1 MKNLKMIKNIYLL
14 LIVCS
19 ILVGA
24 VLLIWPQMG
33 VSVMCKVY
41 GVFLL
46 IYGLGKLSGYFT
58 GDLFQ
63 LAFQY
68 DFGLGIVSLI
78 LGFVLLLRTEH
89 IVEFLAVCI
98 GIFMLVDAALKIQT
112 AIDAKKFGISKWWLI
127 LAVAFIA
134 CVCGILLLVRP
145 SESIRVI
152 IVLMGISLLAEGI
165 LNLSTVIT
173 AVKIVRNQQPDYI
186 EIHEYTEKED

>member
-41 GVFLL
+41 GAFLL

-98 GIFMLVDAALKIQT
+98 GIFMLVDATLKIQT

-173 AVKIVRNQQPDYI
+173 AVKIVRNQQPDCI

>member
-98 GIFMLVDAALKIQT
+98 GI
-112 AIDAKKFGISKWWLI
+112 SCWWM
-127 LAVAFIA
+127 
-134 CVCGILLLVRP
+134 P
-145 SESIRVI
+145 
-152 IVLMGISLLAEGI
+152 
-165 LNLSTVIT
+165 
-173 AVKIVRNQQPDYI
+173 P
-186 EIHEYTEKED
+186 

>member
-46 IYGLGKLSGYFT
+46 IYGLGKLFGYFT

-112 AIDAKKFGISKWWLI
+112 AIDAKKFGNEKRSLNISD
-127 LAVAFIA
+127 
-134 CVCGILLLVRP
+134 LL
-145 SESIRVI
+145 
-152 IVLMGISLLAEGI
+152 
-165 LNLSTVIT
+165 
-173 AVKIVRNQQPDYI
+173 
-186 EIHEYTEKED
+186 

>member
-1 MKNLKMIKNIYLL
+1 
-14 LIVCS
+14 
-19 ILVGA
+19 
-24 VLLIWPQMG
+24 
-33 VSVMCKVY
+33 MCKVY

-63 LAFQY
+63 LAYQY
-68 DFGLGIVSLI
+68 DFGLGMVSLI

-127 LAVAFIA
+127 LMMAIMVAFCGSIVAA
-134 CVCGILLLVRP
+134 CSV
-145 SESIRVI
+145 
-152 IVLMGISLLAEGI
+152 
-165 LNLSTVIT
+165 
-173 AVKIVRNQQPDYI
+173 
-186 EIHEYTEKED
+186 

>member
-1 MKNLKMIKNIYLL
+1 MIKNMYLA
-14 LIVCS
+14 LILCS

-46 IYGLGKLSGYFT
+46 IYGLAKLSGYFT
-58 GDLFQ
+58 RDLFQ

-98 GIFMLVDAALKIQT
+98 GIFMLVDSALKIQT
-112 AIDAKKFGISKWWLI
+112 AIDAKKFGINKWWLI
-127 LAVAFIA
+127 LIAAIMAAFVGA
-134 CVCGILLLVRP
+134 LLLLAPFETGSILVRVLGL
-145 SESIRVI
+145 SICFDGVMNL
-152 IVLMGISLLAEGI
+152 IVVM
-165 LNLSTVIT
+165 STVRSIHRSQED
-173 AVKIVRNQQPDYI
+173 IIDI
-186 EIHEYTEKED
+186 EL

>member
-1 MKNLKMIKNIYLL
+1 MKNLKMIKNMYLA
-14 LIVCS
+14 LILCS

-46 IYGLGKLSGYFT
+46 IYGLAKLSGYFT

-98 GIFMLVDAALKIQT
+98 GIFMLVDATLKIQT

-127 LAVAFIA
+127 LMVAIMVAFVGA
-134 CVCGILLLVRP
+134 LLLLAPFETGSVLVRVLGL
-145 SESIRVI
+145 SICIDGIMNLIVVMSTVRSIRRSLED
-152 IVLMGISLLAEGI
+152 IV
-165 LNLSTVIT
+165 
-173 AVKIVRNQQPDYI
+173 DI
-186 EIHEYTEKED
+186 EL

>member
-63 LAFQY
+63 LY

-127 LAVAFIA
+127 LMMAVMVAFVGA
-134 CVCGILLLVRP
+134 LLLLAPFETGSILVRVLGL
-145 SESIRVI
+145 SICIDGIMNLIVVMSTVRSIRRGREDVI
-152 IVLMGISLLAEGI
+152 
-165 LNLSTVIT
+165 
-173 AVKIVRNQQPDYI
+173 DI
-186 EIHEYTEKED
+186 EL

>member
-68 DFGLGIVSLI
+68 
-78 LGFVLLLRTEH
+78 RTGYCFPDPWICSVIKNRAH
-89 IVEFLAVCI
+89 CRIPGRVHRNFHAGGCC
-98 GIFMLVDAALKIQT
+98 LK
-112 AIDAKKFGISKWWLI
+112 D
-127 LAVAFIA
+127 
-134 CVCGILLLVRP
+134 
-145 SESIRVI
+145 
-152 IVLMGISLLAEGI
+152 
-165 LNLSTVIT
+165 
-173 AVKIVRNQQPDYI
+173 PDCN
-186 EIHEYTEKED
+186 

>member
-46 IYGLGKLSGYFT
+46 IYGV
-58 GDLFQ
+58 FQ

-127 LAVAFIA
+127 LMMAIMVAFVGA
-134 CVCGILLLVRP
+134 LLLLAPFETGSVLVRVLGL
-145 SESIRVI
+145 SICIDGIMNLIVVMSTVRSIRRGREDVI
-152 IVLMGISLLAEGI
+152 
-165 LNLSTVIT
+165 
-173 AVKIVRNQQPDYI
+173 DI
-186 EIHEYTEKED
+186 EL

>member
-127 LAVAFIA
+127 LMMAIWLLLWEHCCCLLRLRQEAFW
-134 CVCGILLLVRP
+134 CVCLDLV
-145 SESIRVI
+145 SA
-152 IVLMGISLLAEGI
+152 L
-165 LNLSTVIT
+165 TVS
-173 AVKIVRNQQPDYI
+173 
-186 EIHEYTEKED
+186 